1 MNDWRRVWTL
11 LLVLIALAA
20 LGVPSA
26 QAAQGKHCA
35 YRLDPISKTG
45 HVTLAEP
52 VLIGCYATFA
62 ESISAGTSGDVT
74 IDASMTPDRVTD
86 TDLSR
91 TGSRGLTTIGTEF
104 VGQNY
109 GGQSNSY
116 F

>member
-20 LGVPSA
+20 LGVPGA
-26 QAAQGKHCA
+26 QAQQGKHCA

-62 ESISAGTSGDVT
+62 ESVSAGTSGNVT
-74 IDASMTPDRVTD
+74 VDPSMTPDRVTD
-86 TDLSR
+86 ADLTR
-91 TGSRGLTTIGTEF
+91 TNSRGAVLI
-104 VGQNY
+104 
-109 GGQSNSY
+109 
-116 F
+116 